1 MTSALVAILASVARQ
16 RGVHGCLAVSESD
29 GIVID
34 SIVRVGT
41 DVSALA
47 ALSSALHRKAR
58 LSARAAGLGTVTFL
72 RLEAKAGLLCVAG
85 RGDLLLVVLA
95 ERGANAG
102 RIRVEMVKC
111 VEAFQ

>member
-1 MTSALVAILASVARQ
+1 MPALAAILASLARQ
-16 RGVHGCLAVSESD
+16 RGVHGCLVVSESD

-34 SIVRVGT
+34 SIMRVGI

-47 ALSSALHRKAR
+47 ALSAALHRKAR
-58 LSARAAGLGTVTFL
+58 RSARAAGLGTVTFL

-85 RGDLLLVVLA
+85 RGDLLLVTLA
-95 ERGANAG
+95 EGGANAG

-111 VEAFQ
+111 VGTLQ